1 MNFKYSVK
9 LNKDNEWSM
18 DKHHFHENYE
28 ILFSLSNAGSLFAD
42 GNLYPLNR
50 GTLIILK
57 NTVLHKTIADNC
69 GLYERYVVHFSKKDL
84 LDMSTRKTN
93 FLSLIGNSS
102 QCIQLEEDEVNKL
115 IKCFE
120 KCRIPDCE
128 EFGCDLR
135 RDIAF
140 LELLLNI
147 FGFID
152 KKENIDSTDNPGFNK
167 MTPVLEYIQS
177 HLDEDLNLDI
187 LSEKFFM
194 SKYHLSRLFKS
205 ITGFTIVNYIIN
217 CRVLKARELLRKGC
231 NVQHAGELSGFNNN
245 AHFIRTF
252 GKITGISPGKYMRKY
267 R

>member
-1 MNFKYSVK
+1 MNFEYYVE

-28 ILFSLSNAGSLFAD
+28 ILFSLSDAGSLFAD

-50 GTLIILK
+50 GTLIILR

-69 GLYERYVVHFSKKDL
+69 DLYERYVVHFSKEEL
-84 LDMSTRKTN
+84 VDMSTRKTN
-93 FLSLIGNSS
+93 FFSLIGNSN
-102 QCIQLEEDEVNKL
+102 QCIQLEKDEVNKL
-115 IKCFE
+115 TAYLE
-120 KCRIPDCE
+120 KCIMPDCE

-147 FGFID
+147 CGFVD
-152 KKENIDSTDNPGFNK
+152 NKENIDASDNPGFNK
-167 MTPVLEYIQS
+167 MAPILEYIQT
-177 HLDEDLNLDI
+177 HLDEEINLDI
-187 LSEKFFM
+187 LSETFYM

-205 ITGFTIVNYIIN
+205 VTGFTIVNYIIN
-217 CRVLKARELLRKGC
+217 CRVLKSREFLRNGY
-231 NVQHAGELSGFNNN
+231 NVQSAGELSGFNNN

-252 GKITGISPGKYMRKY
+252 GKITGISPGKYMKKY